1 MQAMTITGRI
11 GKDAESRKTQN
22 GDDVCAFTVAVDQ
35 GYGQN
40 KSTNWYR
47 VSLWGKRGA
56 SLGPYLLKGQDV
68 TVNGEFS
75 LGDYQGKPQLEIR
88 ANDVALQGGKRGGD
102 EAPRRQ
108 PARGESGHIPGFD
121 PADDLDSDSG
131 PF

>member
-1 MQAMTITGRI
+1 MQNITITGRL
-11 GKDAESRKTQN
+11 GDAAESRKTQQ
-22 GDDVCAFTVAVDQ
+22 GDDVCSFRVAVVQ

-108 PARGESGHIPGFD
+108 PVRGESGHIPGFD
-121 PADDLDSDSG
+121 PDDLDDDV